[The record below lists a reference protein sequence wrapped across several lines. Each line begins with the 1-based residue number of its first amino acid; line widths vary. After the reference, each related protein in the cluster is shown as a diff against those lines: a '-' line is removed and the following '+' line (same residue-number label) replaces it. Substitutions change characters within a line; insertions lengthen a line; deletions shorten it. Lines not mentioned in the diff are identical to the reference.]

1 MLRFVFFFSKNIH
14 FQFFSSFFYDIFHIL
29 IHYINSRCIPM
40 IHYKC
45 CYLSKSKNF
54 NTKLNYNVKAII
66 NVSTF
71 VLNFE

>member
-1 MLRFVFFFSKNIH
+1 MLSFVLIFFQKHPFSKKIK
-14 FQFFSSFFYDIFHIL
+14 SFYNYLFIFL
-29 IHYINSRCIPM
+29 IHYINFRFIPM

-54 NTKLNYNVKAII
+54 NTKLNYNINAPI

-71 VLNFE
+71 V